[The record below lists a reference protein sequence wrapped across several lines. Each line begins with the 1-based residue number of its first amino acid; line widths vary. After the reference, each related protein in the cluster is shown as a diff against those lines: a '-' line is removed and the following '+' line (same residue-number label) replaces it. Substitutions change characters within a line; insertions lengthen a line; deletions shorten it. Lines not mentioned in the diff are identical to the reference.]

1 MYVFGS
7 ITSGLTL
14 AYVVSSEQLDSW
26 GDMSAIAI
34 LGALCVGFGVLHW
47 KVISA
52 MSQAHEQMGET
63 IAEEIRKQNT
73 AMNQLLNRLVS
84 GSKIDDRT
92 Q

>member
-7 ITSGLTL
+7 ITCGLTL

-47 KVISA
+47 KVISSMA
-52 MSQAHEQMGET
+52 RAHEQMGET
-63 IAEEIRKQNT
+63 IAKEIRKQNT

-84 GSKIDDRT
+84 GDADDDRT